1 MYKNLKRNLTHW
13 LAIMAIAMAA
23 LAPSISQAIAVS
35 ENGKGL
41 SMEICTTSGQK
52 MVMKVGGASETQ
64 QEAKSEHCPYCT
76 LHISATISTQT
87 NLTFEQTGKNLYPQL
102 FYQSPQPLF
111 AWVSLPSRAPPQ
123 LA

>member
-13 LAIMAIAMAA
+13 LAIAAIAMAA
-23 LAPSISQAIAVS
+23 LAPSISQAIAVT
-35 ENGKGL
+35 ENGEGV

-52 MVMKVGGASETQ
+52 MVMKVGDTSESQ
-64 QEAKSEHCPYCT
+64 QKVKSEHCPYCT
-76 LHISATISTQT
+76 LHVFATITTNT
-87 NLTFEQTGKNLYPQL
+87 NLSFGHSSKNLYPQL

>member
-1 MYKNLKRNLTHW
+1 MYKYIKRNLTHW

-23 LAPSISQAIAVS
+23 LAPSISQAVAVA

-41 SMEICTTSGQK
+41 TMEVCTTSGQK
-52 MVMKVGGASETQ
+52 MVMKINDSDQAQKEV
-64 QEAKSEHCPYCT
+64 KNEHCPYCT
-76 LHISATISTQT
+76 LHVPTVITTQT
-87 NLTFEQTGKNLYPQL
+87 HLTFEQSGKNLYPQL